1 MAKVLVVEDNEL
13 NLKLFCDLLMLKRH
27 EVIVSKDGF
36 NIVNIAIEQLPELV
50 LMDIQLAD
58 ISGLELIKILK
69 NNPKTHKIPIIVITA
84 FAMKNEVMRIS
95 ESGCD
100 LYLSKPV
107 SIDNFFF
114 SIEISFNNVAK
125 SKLDCITVS
134 ILEYKVNSNQATTT
148 QS

>member
-1 MAKVLVVEDNEL
+1 MARVLVVEDNEL
-13 NLKLFCDLLMLKRH
+13 NLKLFCDLLMLKGH
-27 EVIVSKDGF
+27 EVIISKDGF
-36 NIVNIAIEQLPELV
+36 NILAIVSEQLPDLI

-58 ISGLELIKILK
+58 ISGLDLIKILK

-114 SIEISFNNVAK
+114 SIEKF
-125 SKLDCITVS
+125 VS
-134 ILEYKVNSNQATTT
+134 NTNII
-148 QS
+148 

>member
-13 NLKLFCDLLMLKRH
+13 NLKLFCDLLMLKGH
-27 EVIVSKDGF
+27 EVIISKDGF
-36 NIVNIAIEQLPELV
+36 NILAIVSEQLPDLI

-58 ISGLELIKILK
+58 ISGLDLIKILK

-95 ESGCD
+95 ESGRD

-114 SIEISFNNVAK
+114 SIEKF
-125 SKLDCITVS
+125 VS
-134 ILEYKVNSNQATTT
+134 NTNII
-148 QS
+148 

>member
-13 NLKLFCDLLMLKRH
+13 NLKLFCDLLMFKGH
-27 EVIVSKDGF
+27 EVIISKDGF
-36 NIVNIAIEQLPELV
+36 NILAIVSEQLPDLI

-58 ISGLELIKILK
+58 ISGLDLIKILK

-114 SIEISFNNVAK
+114 SIEKF
-125 SKLDCITVS
+125 VS
-134 ILEYKVNSNQATTT
+134 NTNII
-148 QS
+148 

>member
-1 MAKVLVVEDNEL
+1 
-13 NLKLFCDLLMLKRH
+13 MLKRH

-58 ISGLELIKILK
+58 ISGIDLIKALK
-69 NNPKTHKIPIIVITA
+69 NNPQTRRIPIIVITA
-84 FAMKNEVMRIS
+84 FAMKNEVIRIS

-114 SIEISFNNVAK
+114 SIEKFINNNNIV
-125 SKLDCITVS
+125 
-134 ILEYKVNSNQATTT
+134 
-148 QS
+148 